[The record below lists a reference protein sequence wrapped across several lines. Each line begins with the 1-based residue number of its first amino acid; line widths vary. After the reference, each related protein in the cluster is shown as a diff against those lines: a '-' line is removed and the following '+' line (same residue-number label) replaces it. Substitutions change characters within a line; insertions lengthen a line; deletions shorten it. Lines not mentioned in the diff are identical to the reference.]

1 MPRTIL
7 AALVL
12 GTILLNCAFAQQGTA
27 TPTVSDHDIQL
38 LRKDLRSAQ
47 KQIIAAN
54 MPLTDAEAQKF
65 WPLYE
70 QYNAEKVKIND
81 DKLLVI
87 KDYATNFE
95 KLTDNQAQT
104 LVNKW
109 AQADQ
114 SAVQLRTKYIPMF
127 QNVLPGKK
135 AALFFQLDR
144 RIAVLLDLQLASE
157 IPLVEP

>member
-1 MPRTIL
+1 MTRNIV
-7 AALVL
+7 AAFVL
-12 GTILLNCAFAQQGTA
+12 GTIFFLNCAFAQQGPA

-54 MPLTDAEAQKF
+54 MLLTDAEA
-65 WPLYE
+65 PLYE
-70 QYNAEKVKIND
+70 QYTAEKVKIND

-87 KDYATNFE
+87 KNYAANFE

-135 AALFFQLDR
+135 PALFFQLDR